1 MYKIVNHYT
10 DKSLWLWYSH
20 FLKNC
25 IILRIF
31 PISIFQRTCLFFYL
45 HWNYSFT
52 INSKHPKTSYLVQ
65 HSRNGLPNY
74 LQLELDSCLAIVY
87 NKYTFGNTQILNF
100 PLLPIL
106 SQLIDLQTKQDLKQV
121 CLLFL
126 HQSAETD
133 LKALCNQTFLIQ
145 TSTLYFRAGKLIT
158 DIQTDIL
165 LTLRIRKRKAVG
177 GGRGEFGWTA
187 IPVANIETVCVHV
200 CTLGAGVYSVC
211 MCVLSFVQ
219 V

>member
-1 MYKIVNHYT
+1 MPHYHVKQT
-10 DKSLWLWYSH
+10 H
-20 FLKNC
+20 FG
-25 IILRIF
+25 
-31 PISIFQRTCLFFYL
+31 
-45 HWNYSFT
+45 
-52 INSKHPKTSYLVQ
+52 KT
-65 HSRNGLPNY
+65 H
-74 LQLELDSCLAIVY
+74 
-87 NKYTFGNTQILNF
+87 ILNF
-100 PLLPIL
+100 PPVTIL
-106 SQLIDLQTKQDLKQV
+106 SQLIDQQTKQDLKQV

-145 TSTLYFRAGKLIT
+145 ISTLYFRAEKLIT

-165 LTLRIRKRKAVG
+165 LTLRIRKRKG
-177 GGRGEFGWTA
+177 GGRGFGWTA
-187 IPVANIETVCVHV
+187 IPVANIGTVCVHV

>member
-1 MYKIVNHYT
+1 M
-10 DKSLWLWYSH
+10 
-20 FLKNC
+20 
-25 IILRIF
+25 
-31 PISIFQRTCLFFYL
+31 FFYL
-45 HWNYSFT
+45 HSNYSFT
-52 INSKHPKTSYLVQ
+52 INSKHSETSYLVQ

-87 NKYTFGNTQILNF
+87 NKYTFGNTHILNF

-165 LTLRIRKRKAVG
+165 LTLRIRKRKG
-177 GGRGEFGWTA
+177 GGRVWLDSYSGGKHW
-187 IPVANIETVCVHV
+187 NRVCA
-200 CTLGAGVYSVC
+200 CVYTWSW
-211 MCVLSFVQ
+211 CVLSVYVCTFLYAGLTKQWSPDVDSEEER
-219 V
+219 VGSNFNPPILRAICSE

>member
-1 MYKIVNHYT
+1 M
-10 DKSLWLWYSH
+10 WYCY
-20 FLKNC
+20 FFKNY
-25 IILRIF
+25 IILLII
-31 PISIFQRTCLFFYL
+31 PISIFQGTCLFFYL
-45 HWNYSFT
+45 HWNYSFA
-52 INSKHPKTSYLVQ
+52 INSKHPETSYLVQ

-74 LQLELDSCLAIVY
+74 LQLDLDSCLSIVY
-87 NKYTFGNTQILNF
+87 NKYTFGNTHILNF
-100 PLLPIL
+100 PLRPIL

-165 LTLRIRKRKAVG
+165 LTLRFRKRKG
-177 GGRGEFGWTA
+177 GGGWGEFGWTA
-187 IPVANIETVCVHV
+187 IPVANIGTVCVHV

>member
-1 MYKIVNHYT
+1 MGARCVHRY
-10 DKSLWLWYSH
+10 
-20 FLKNC
+20 
-25 IILRIF
+25 R
-31 PISIFQRTCLFFYL
+31 
-45 HWNYSFT
+45 
-52 INSKHPKTSYLVQ
+52 VQ
-65 HSRNGLPNY
+65 QIHVR
-74 LQLELDSCLAIVY
+74 E
-87 NKYTFGNTQILNF
+87 THILNF
-100 PLLPIL
+100 PLLQIL

-165 LTLRIRKRKAVG
+165 LTLRIRKRKG
-177 GGRGEFGWTA
+177 GWGEFGWTA
-187 IPVANIETVCVHV
+187 IPVANIGTVCVHV

>member
-1 MYKIVNHYT
+1 M
-10 DKSLWLWYSH
+10 
-20 FLKNC
+20 
-25 IILRIF
+25 
-31 PISIFQRTCLFFYL
+31 
-45 HWNYSFT
+45 
-52 INSKHPKTSYLVQ
+52 
-65 HSRNGLPNY
+65 
-74 LQLELDSCLAIVY
+74 Y
-87 NKYTFGNTQILNF
+87 NKYTFGNTHILNF
-100 PLLPIL
+100 PPQPIL

-165 LTLRIRKRKAVG
+165 LTLRIRKRKEG
-177 GGRGEFGWTA
+177 GGRRGEFGWTA
-187 IPVANIETVCVHV
+187 IPVANIGTVCVHV